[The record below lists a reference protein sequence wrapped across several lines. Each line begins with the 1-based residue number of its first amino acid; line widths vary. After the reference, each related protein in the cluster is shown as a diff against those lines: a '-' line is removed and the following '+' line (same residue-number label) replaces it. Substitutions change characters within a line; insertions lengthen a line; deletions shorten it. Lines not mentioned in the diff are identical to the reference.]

1 MDIRNLTN
9 KDAVSIDNCESEPI
23 HIPGS
28 IQPFGFLLGIKESD
42 FSIIYCSQNCEEYLH
57 LPVNEILGKQL
68 DYFFSTDEIEGFNVY
83 YKSGD
88 KHLARP
94 FPFSFNNKRY
104 NTIAYLSGSC
114 IVIEF
119 EPFIEDIL
127 ESPNLFIHAKRF
139 IYHTEKAD
147 NIISLCRDIANETRL
162 ITGYDR
168 VMIYRFD
175 KNNNGEVIAESK
187 SDNLE
192 SWLGLHY
199 PHTDIPVQA
208 RELYMRNHMRMISD
222 VNYVPV
228 PLFARDDLGGKQ
240 ADTLDLSLSFLRS
253 VSPIHIEY
261 LKNMAVGATF
271 SISLMH
277 NKKLWG
283 LIACHHY
290 SPKYIPYYI
299 RLAAQLQSIFLSSQ
313 INVRQIADDFELV
326 KDTDV
331 KMQEV
336 LEIISNEETNIN
348 EPVVLEKIKNVLN
361 ADGVLL
367 VHNGEIFRNGMVPEV
382 ENIQPLVDWL
392 FESIKNDSFYSSR
405 LIDHYPLA
413 SQFSEKVA
421 GLFYKALNVNSKS
434 CIVWMIQPVEKII
447 HWAGDPSKALSAESD
462 NRMLT
467 PRKSFELWK
476 QSVKNQSRN
485 WKTPELNAASLV
497 SSAIQRKLHLFE
509 LKKEEIRFRN
519 VNERLKSANEELAN
533 MSWISTHDL
542 KEPLRKIQ
550 IYASMI
556 LEKERD
562 QIPEGVLKNIIRMQ
576 ASAAKMQLLIEDLMA
591 YTRIVNEEIRFVEVD
606 LNDSLL
612 EVEAGLRDSIE
623 ERNVTLSWG
632 LLPKIKGVPFQI
644 QQLFTNLISNS
655 IKFAKAD
662 TPSIIR
668 IDCEVVNDYSVDA
681 ILPKTSKAY
690 YKISTVDNGIGFN
703 PEYKRDILNI
713 FQRLNANQ
721 YPGTGVG
728 LAICKK
734 IVETHGG
741 VMEANGEE
749 NVGATLTMYFPV
761 AD

>member
-1 MDIRNLTN
+1 MGIRDLTN
-9 KDAVSIDNCESEPI
+9 KDVVSIANCESEPI

-42 FSIIYCSQNCEEYLH
+42 FSILYCSENCEEYLH
-57 LPVNEILGKQL
+57 QPIYEILGKQL
-68 DYFFSTDEIEGFNVY
+68 DYFFSKEEIDRFNVY
-83 YKSGD
+83 YQSGD

-94 FPFSFNNKRY
+94 FAFSFKNKRY
-104 NTIAYLSGSC
+104 NSIAHLSNAC

-119 EPFIEDIL
+119 EPFVEDAL

-147 NIISLCRDIANETRL
+147 NMISLCSDIANETRL

-199 PHTDIPVQA
+199 PHSDIPVQA
-208 RELYMRNHMRMISD
+208 RELYMRNHMRMIAD

-228 PLFARDDLGGKQ
+228 PLFAQDNLGGKQ
-240 ADTLDLSLSFLRS
+240 ADALDLSQSFLRS

-261 LKNMAVGATF
+261 LKNMAVRATF

-331 KMQEV
+331 KIQEA
-336 LEIISNEETNIN
+336 LELISKEETNIN

-367 VHNGEIFRNGMVPEV
+367 IHNGEIFLDGMVPPV

-392 FESIKNDSFYSSR
+392 FENAKNDRFYSSR

-413 SQFSEKVA
+413 SQFSEEVA
-421 GLFYKALNVNSKS
+421 GLFYKPLNINSRS
-434 CIVWMIQPVEKII
+434 CIIWMIQPLEKII
-447 HWAGDPSKALSAESD
+447 RWAGNPNKTPSIEAD

-476 QSVKNQSRN
+476 QSVENQSRD
-485 WKTPELNAASLV
+485 WKNPEINAASLV
-497 SSAIQRKLHLFE
+497 SSAIQRKLHLYE

-533 MSWISTHDL
+533 MNWISTHDL

-550 IYASMI
+550 IYASII

-576 ASAAKMQLLIEDLMA
+576 TSAARMQLLIEDLMA
-591 YTRIVNEEIRFVEVD
+591 YTRIVNEEVQFVEVD

-612 EVEAGLRDSIE
+612 EVEAGLSDSIE

-662 TPSIIR
+662 APSVIR
-668 IDCEVVNDYSVDA
+668 IDCEEVIDHGMDA
-681 ILPKTSKAY
+681 ILTKTSKAY

-721 YPGTGVG
+721 YPGTGIG

-741 VMEANGEE
+741 VLEANGEE
-749 NVGATLTMYFPV
+749 NVGATFTMHFPV
-761 AD
+761 PN